1 MAARERS
8 HYVAYVRLRIR
19 GMRLFTE
26 AARMRRI
33 AGAMLG
39 LALVAAAQAPA
50 VAAAGSAARPLGTA
64 AAKPSPKPSAK
75 PSSKPSPKPTAKPSP
90 SVPVPVATLPPPDQ
104 QCPADQPGPRI
115 TTVPWAQAA
124 LGFTSVW
131 PMTEGQGVTVA
142 VVDSG
147 VDYSS
152 QLVGKVTAIN
162 LTSAG
167 YQDCADHGTS
177 IAAII
182 AASDAQ
188 ASGNPFVGVAPDAK
202 ILSVKVNNSD
212 VGDALTLAD
221 GIRAAALDKA
231 QVINVSIATN
241 VDYPPLRSAVDFAM
255 AQGSVVVAAGGNDE
269 NDTGHGPFYP
279 ASYPGVLSVGAVGSD
294 DARASFSDLHSHVAV
309 TAPGLAVSS
318 AVPGGYAQGSLNG
331 TSFATAFVSGV
342 AALVRSRYPGLSQAA
357 VVDRIEETADGAAG
371 PGTGNGLVNPLQ
383 AVTAILPAHP
393 VPSPSTS
400 VRLQS
405 VPVSKAPPPDRAAIV
420 TTVQVTAGALGAA
433 TFAALGG
440 LIITYGRRRRWRA
453 GTMKFPTAD
462 GKVSDD
468 PWS

>member
-1 MAARERS
+1 
-8 HYVAYVRLRIR
+8 
-19 GMRLFTE
+19 
-26 AARMRRI
+26 MRRI
-33 AGAMLG
+33 AVWAAG

-50 VAAAGSAARPLGTA
+50 VAAAGSATGPLRVV
-64 AAKPSPKPSAK
+64 AAKPSPKPSSK
-75 PSSKPSPKPTAKPSP
+75 PSSKPTAKSAP
-90 SVPVPVATLPPPDQ
+90 SVPVPVVSLPRPDQ
-104 QCPADQPGPRI
+104 QCPADQPSPSI
-115 TTVPWAQAA
+115 TSVPWAQKA
-124 LGFTSVW
+124 LGLTSVW
-131 PMTEGQGVTVA
+131 PMTEGQGITVA

-152 QLVGKVTAIN
+152 QLVGKVTAVD
-162 LTSAG
+162 LTG
-167 YQDCADHGTS
+167 TGFQDCADHGTS

-182 AASDAQ
+182 AASDDQ

-202 ILSVKVNNSD
+202 VVSVKVNNSD
-212 VGDALTLAD
+212 AGNALTMAD
-221 GIRAAALDKA
+221 GIRAAALYKA

-294 DARASFSDLHSHVAV
+294 DLRASFSDLRSRVAV
-309 TAPGLAVSS
+309 TAPGVNVSS
-318 AVPGGYAQGSLNG
+318 AVPGGYAQNNLSG

-342 AALVRSRYPGLSQAA
+342 VALVRSRYPHLSEAA
-357 VVDRIEETADGAAG
+357 VVDRVEATADGPAG

-383 AVTAILPAHP
+383 AVTAILPASP
-393 VPSPSTS
+393 APSASASARPQS
-400 VRLQS
+400 VR
-405 VPVSKAPPPDRAAIV
+405 VSRALPPDRAAIV
-420 TTVQVTAGALGAA
+420 TTLQVTAGTLGAA

-453 GTMKFPTAD
+453 GRLKLPAAG
-462 GKVSDD
+462 GKGSGD